1 MQRSHIAAKKGSE
14 RRLPALLFSI
24 AAALAID
31 SAVAAYE
38 DDIDALLEQ
47 AMQTGPTAMQGA
59 SARALDRLDELSD
72 QLGESQRTEV
82 ELIRARHRALEG
94 DYPGSIALFEELI
107 ERGIEPAQQVHALEM
122 AANLHA
128 RAGHHHRA
136 FRYLL
141 QALERTDEIDDPV
154 RRARVLSLAAFW
166 FMEMGTREEA
176 RSFAG
181 TARSLLEEIDDD
193 REACIILEK
202 LGLAWDSAGEL
213 DRARSTLEQT
223 LEACRSAGDPI
234 YQAAV
239 TARLGSIHHQLDKL
253 DTALEHLDS
262 AVAQFSKT
270 RFDEGLLLARIG
282 LGQVLFDHG
291 RFDHAADLLQSAVA
305 QISDG
310 QRWQERADAHRLLAR
325 IAMQQRDHAGA
336 YEHMADYRDMHRRH
350 LESERERMT
359 AFHEVRFD
367 VAKRERELALLRQ
380 QARADTLEA
389 QTRRQRSG
397 LQASGYALI
406 AVLVIVLALLL
417 IHATRQRWHYRRLSR
432 HDRLTGLY
440 NHTHF
445 FENADAVLEHAR
457 RQGETLTLILADIDH
472 FKDVNDTFGHL
483 TGDEVLRQAAARLR
497 ECFADAGPIGRIGGE
512 EFAMIVPGEEIANI
526 RTRIDR
532 LRKRLQQTRSDD
544 APDPVTMSLG
554 IAILDDEYSIT
565 ELRKRADRA
574 LYRAKHLGR
583 DRVVVA

>member
-1 MQRSHIAAKKGSE
+1 MQRSQNAAKRGSE
-14 RRLPALLFSI
+14 SRLPAALFRI
-24 AAALAID
+24 AVALVFVPALAA
-31 SAVAAYE
+31 SE
-38 DDIDALLEQ
+38 NDIDALLEQ
-47 AMQTGPTAMQGA
+47 AMQTGPVAMQGA
-59 SARALDRLDELSD
+59 SARALERLDELSD
-72 QLGESQRTEV
+72 QLSDSQRTEV

-94 DYPGSIALFEELI
+94 DYQGSIALFEELI
-107 ERGIEPAQQVHALEM
+107 ERDIEPAHKVHALEM

-136 FRYLL
+136 FQHLL
-141 QALERTDEIDDPV
+141 QALERTEEINNPV

-166 FMEMGTREEA
+166 FMEMGAREEA
-176 RSFAG
+176 RALAG
-181 TARSLLEEIDDD
+181 TAASLLQDIDDEW
-193 REACIILEK
+193 EACIILEK
-202 LGLAWDSAGEL
+202 LGLAWDTAGEL
-213 DRARSTLEQT
+213 ELARSTLERT
-223 LEACRSAGDPI
+223 LAACRSAGDPV
-234 YQAAV
+234 YEAAV
-239 TARLGSIHHQLDKL
+239 TARLGHIHHQLEQL
-253 DTALEHLDS
+253 DRALDHLDS
-262 AVAQFSKT
+262 AVAQFSGT
-270 RFDEGLLLARIG
+270 RFDEGLLLARIR
-282 LGQVLFDHG
+282 LGHVLFDLG
-291 RFDHAADLLQSAVA
+291 RFDHAADLLESAVA

-325 IAMQQRDHAGA
+325 IAMQQHDHARA

-367 VAKRERELALLRQ
+367 VAKRERELALLRR

-445 FENADAVLEHAR
+445 FENADAALEHAR

-483 TGDEVLRQAAARLR
+483 AGDDVLRQAAARLR

-512 EFAMIVPGEEIANI
+512 EFAMIVPGEGIASI

-532 LRKRLQQTRSDD
+532 LRKRLQRTRSDD